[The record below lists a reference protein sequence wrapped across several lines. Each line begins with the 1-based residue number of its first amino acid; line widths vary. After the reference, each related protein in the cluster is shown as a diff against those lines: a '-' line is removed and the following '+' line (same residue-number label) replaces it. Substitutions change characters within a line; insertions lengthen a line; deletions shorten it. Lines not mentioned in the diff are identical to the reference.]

1 MRKGKKPNIPEIRG
15 GVEGW
20 EREGGEQTGWKTLG
34 GRGGERKGHS
44 CEHNGHRWER
54 NRVSEQ
60 RGLTSEQ
67 RATLGDTEC
76 GSRGAG
82 LEPRGCVELGPA
94 SHRREPGGGQREVM
108 GPGPGGSGEGAA
120 GAPGGRSSERARC

>member
-34 GRGGERKGHS
+34 GGGGERKGHS

-67 RATLGDTEC
+67 RGNP
-76 GSRGAG
+76 RGHRVR
-82 LEPRGCVELGPA
+82 EPRGRAGTERMRGA
-94 SHRREPGGGQREVM
+94 RPGFTP
-108 GPGPGGSGEGAA
+108 PGAGRGAA
-120 GAPGGRSSERARC
+120 GGARLLSIQRVDITVPIEYSEM